1 MVKKKKKL
9 WLDEDLIKYVS
20 YDDLETLDDTMA
32 TQEDLDKFLTLRQ
45 ESSLATLLH
54 FATEEGA
61 IKCANRLIEYGADV
75 NAIDKDGTSP
85 LILCAKI
92 GYPVH
97 TAIAKKLL
105 AEEDIDVRIM
115 NDKFE
120 TALGLSVKFERYK
133 LADLITE
140 ANKGADLNFPG
151 KNGNTLLIESAFDN
165 NVEKTKFLLLRKV
178 DVNIKNMNGDT
189 AFSIA
194 CKYHNLEVM
203 KLLLDAEVDINTS
216 DCFGRTILMSTIMS
230 GHIEVIKELLELENI
245 TLSLNKQDNWG
256 YSALM
261 FSVKNPQLNELS
273 EKMIEMGADVLC
285 RDRHDNTATILSAMK
300 HNYDMTFKLCDA
312 GSDCSIAN
320 DNGDTVWDLIED
332 DESKFFLRKREKARP
347 RAAEPQRSDYKWEQ
361 PRIEDIEI
369 EQWRKPPERQ
379 APVVDEEEEEE
390 EDDTKSLNSKGSKGS
405 KGSTSKAPPSPDKD
419 SNDDPISPF
428 KSPGEKFKDY
438 DNKE

>member
-1 MVKKKKKL
+1 
-9 WLDEDLIKYVS
+9 
-20 YDDLETLDDTMA
+20 
-32 TQEDLDKFLTLRQ
+32 
-45 ESSLATLLH
+45 
-54 FATEEGA
+54 
-61 IKCANRLIEYGADV
+61 
-75 NAIDKDGTSP
+75 
-85 LILCAKI
+85 
-92 GYPVH
+92 
-97 TAIAKKLL
+97 
-105 AEEDIDVRIM
+105 
-115 NDKFE
+115 
-120 TALGLSVKFERYK
+120 
-133 LADLITE
+133 
-140 ANKGADLNFPG
+140 
-151 KNGNTLLIESAFDN
+151 
-165 NVEKTKFLLLRKV
+165 
-178 DVNIKNMNGDT
+178 
-189 AFSIA
+189 
-194 CKYHNLEVM
+194 
-203 KLLLDAEVDINTS
+203 
-216 DCFGRTILMSTIMS
+216 
-230 GHIEVIKELLELENI
+230 
-245 TLSLNKQDNWG
+245 
-256 YSALM
+256 
-261 FSVKNPQLNELS
+261 
-273 EKMIEMGADVLC
+273 GADVLC

-390 EDDTKSLNSKGSKGS
+390 EEEEEDDTKSLNSKGSKGS

>member
-1 MVKKKKKL
+1 MVKKKKTL

-32 TQEDLDKFLTLRQ
+32 TQEDLDKFLELRQ

-61 IKCANRLIEYGADV
+61 IKCANRLIEYGSDV
-75 NAIDKDGTSP
+75 NAIDNKGTTP
-85 LILCAKI
+85 LILCAKV
-92 GYPVH
+92 GYPPH
-97 TAIAKKLL
+97 IAIAKKLL

-115 NDKFE
+115 NDSFE
-120 TALGLSVKFERYK
+120 TALSLSVKFERYK
-133 LADLITE
+133 LADMILD

-151 KNGNTLLIESAFDN
+151 KNGNTMLIEAAFDN
-165 NVEKTKFLLLRKV
+165 NIDKAKFLIFRKA
-178 DVNIKNMNGDT
+178 DVNLKNMNGDT
-189 AFSIA
+189 AFCIA
-194 CKYHNLEVM
+194 CKYHNIEVM
-203 KLLLDAEVDINTS
+203 KLLVNAEADVNTTDS
-216 DCFGRTILMSTIMS
+216 FGRTVLMSTIMS
-230 GHIEVIKELLELENI
+230 GHIEVIQELLELETI
-245 TLSLNKQDNWG
+245 VSSLNKQDNWG

-261 FSVKNPQLNELS
+261 FSVKNPKLNDLS

-320 DNGDTVWDLIED
+320 DNGDKVWDIIED

-347 RAAEPQRSDYKWEQ
+347 RPAEPQRADYKWDQ
-361 PRIEDIEI
+361 PKLEDIDI

-379 APVVDEEEEEE
+379 APIVVEEEEE
-390 EDDTKSLNSKGSKGS
+390 EDSKSVDSKGSESS
-405 KGSTSKAPPSPDKD
+405 KGTTSKAPVSPDKD
-419 SNDDPISPF
+419 SNADPESPF

-438 DNKE
+438 DAKD